1 MVPTLFINFLFYAI
15 SGLRISN
22 AHKKNPETA
31 INMKLN
37 QTQIEQLEKLI
48 SYKGYTEIDVQYEIL
63 DHVAC
68 EMEKLMEE
76 NPKLSLDDAFRK
88 VHASFGIFGF
98 STLEESYKKMI
109 EKRVWG
115 YYWNALKEF
124 ILSYR
129 IAFPL
134 LLAIV
139 IFQSSILLNAP
150 KNWILMLISFVVIGN
165 SYIMARY
172 WKSHK
177 DFKNYACYLGSSSI
191 FQILNLSISIC
202 LYFYQFVYLR
212 TAEMD
217 SIFTNIFKG
226 AIILVLMGFAV
237 SIFILP
243 KILDQSIQDT
253 EKLKSIYEG

>member
-1 MVPTLFINFLFYAI
+1 
-15 SGLRISN
+15 
-22 AHKKNPETA
+22 
-31 INMKLN
+31 MKLN
-37 QTQIEQLEKLI
+37 QTQIEQLKKLI

-68 EMEKLMEE
+68 EVEKLMEE
-76 NPKLSLDDAFRK
+76 YTNLSLEDAFQK

-109 EKRVWG
+109 EKRLRKSFWTSF
-115 YYWNALKEF
+115 KEF

-134 LLAIV
+134 LLAFV
-139 IFQSSILLNAP
+139 IYQSSILLNDP
-150 KNWILMLISFVVIGN
+150 KGWILILIGFVVIGS

-177 DFKNYACYLGSSSI
+177 DLKNYACYIGSTSI
-191 FQILNLSISIC
+191 FQILNLSITIC
-202 LYFYQFVYLR
+202 LYTYQFVYLR
-212 TAEMD
+212 AAETD
-217 SIFTNIFKG
+217 SIFTSILKG
-226 AIILVLMGFAV
+226 AIILVLMGFVV

-243 KILDQSIQDT
+243 KVLNQSIQET
-253 EKLKSIYEG
+253 EKLKSNYEG